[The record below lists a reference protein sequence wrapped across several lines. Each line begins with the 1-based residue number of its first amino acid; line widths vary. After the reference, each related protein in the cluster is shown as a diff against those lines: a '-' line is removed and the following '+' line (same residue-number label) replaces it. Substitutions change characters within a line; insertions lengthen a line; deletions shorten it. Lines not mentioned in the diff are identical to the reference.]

1 MKLLL
6 RRNEMRFVFLW
17 GRALFFACKFVPL
30 GKINDNGKEYG
41 LTYR

>member
-1 MKLLL
+1 
-6 RRNEMRFVFLW
+6 MRFAFLCIFV
-17 GRALFFACKFVPL
+17 GESLVFACKFVPL